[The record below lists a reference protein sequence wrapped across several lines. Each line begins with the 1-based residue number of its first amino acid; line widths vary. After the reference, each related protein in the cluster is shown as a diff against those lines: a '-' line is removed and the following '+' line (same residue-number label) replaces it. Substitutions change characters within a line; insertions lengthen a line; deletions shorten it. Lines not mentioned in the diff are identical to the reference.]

1 MAQFQCLGQYKTGL
15 GHGAF
20 SSVHQQNDTVYHLEH
35 TLYLTA
41 EISMSGGVDDIDLH
55 AIVMSGSVLCQ
66 NCNAAFPFQ
75 STAVHD
81 AVLNGLIGTEYTAL
95 LEHLVYQSGLAMVN
109 VGDDSDISQIISNQT
124 KRLLL
129 F

>member
-1 MAQFQCLGQYKTGL
+1 
-15 GHGAF
+15 
-20 SSVHQQNDTVYHLEH
+20 
-35 TLYLTA
+35 
-41 EISMSGGVDDIDLH
+41 
-55 AIVMSGSVLCQ
+55 MSGSVLCQ

-75 STAVHD
+75 SAAVHD
-81 AVLNGLIGTEYTAL
+81 TVLNGLIGTEYTAL